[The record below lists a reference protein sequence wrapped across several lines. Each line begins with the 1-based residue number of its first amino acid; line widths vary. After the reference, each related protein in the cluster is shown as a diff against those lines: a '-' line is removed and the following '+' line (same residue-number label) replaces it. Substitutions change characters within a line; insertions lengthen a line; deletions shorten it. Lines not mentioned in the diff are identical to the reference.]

1 MRKRDREGVRLIAFR
16 QEREEAYFKR
26 NRRFSSRKRRA
37 DWKEGKERWEGE
49 AERDE
54 RKRREREK
62 EENDKQLRK
71 EERGDTRQE
80 EWDSCHRWKKR
91 IRGCKESPLRWDE
104 GGTGMREGEGDRRE
118 KRHRLRPCCIYH
130 IITII
135 EPRTVATSLFST
147 SATLDRPPP
156 SCAPFHSRNRK
167 LETREYIFSSLL
179 SLLGLKLFAAGC
191 RSFGEHVNEQS
202 LESRY

>member
-1 MRKRDREGVRLIAFR
+1 MRKRDWEGVRLIAFR

-135 EPRTVATSLFST
+135 EPRTTRRHLLILHLGHPRPTTSL
-147 SATLDRPPP
+147 LRPLPQP
-156 SCAPFHSRNRK
+156 QPQIGNSRIHFLFVALSSR
-167 LETREYIFSSLL
+167 LEIVCCGMSIVRR
-179 SLLGLKLFAAGC
+179 AC
-191 RSFGEHVNEQS
+191 
-202 LESRY
+202 